1 MTTTNGNRKILD
13 QKRWE
18 FGTPAPVVT
27 AAGAFVA
34 SARDHRQLQLYVQ
47 SNTVAY
53 LFNPAEEGW
62 VQVPNPTLLNAIAA
76 GACGVAGS
84 FSTGISAGVF
94 YLQATAGTT
103 TSITT
108 NQTLARDLRG
118 YSVHIMGGPNAGKTK
133 VIASNTQT
141 SGTSVITFEGAPETN
156 AFTDQT
162 LYRLATPVWYVLTAG
177 TAGSGIFKKYD
188 FATNTWVT
196 LAHTGFAG
204 TIGTDC
210 RLVATPSWIDGGYK
224 TFVTGTATSG
234 GVNLINHT
242 GKNWATNQWAN
253 AYQLRITAGTGAGQV
268 RPIASNTATQITVV
282 SGGNWTVN
290 PDNTSQYAIEGN
302 DDFLYL
308 IGNNA
313 TATYRYSISGNS
325 WSNLSPSPARG
336 AAPGA
341 GMSGHWVW
349 SAAETDWSVENA
361 IINGRRIYS
370 FRGAAGAA
378 LDYYD
383 IPSNGW
389 VNAVYAPNTEVFG
402 AGTKY
407 IYKGSNLY
415 IQKDATGRWF
425 RHNFVIGE
433 MDGWGTLTYTQGAAL
448 VGDTAFDVTY
458 KDGATEITYAYMLL
472 NTSTVML
479 RQMVI

>member
-1 MTTTNGNRKILD
+1 MPTTNGNRKILD

-18 FGTPAPVVT
+18 FGTPAPVAT
-27 AAGAFVA
+27 ASGAFVA

-62 VQVPNPTLLNAIAA
+62 VQTPSPALLNAIAA
-76 GACGVAGS
+76 GACGCSAS
-84 FSTGISAGVF
+84 FGVGAAVGVF
-94 YLQATAGTT
+94 YLQAIAGST

-108 NQTLARDLRG
+108 NQSLARDLRG

-133 VIASNTQT
+133 VIASNTL
-141 SGTSVITFEGAPETN
+141 GGNSVITFEGAPEAA
-156 AFTDQT
+156 AFDSTT
-162 LYRLATPVWYVLTAG
+162 TYRLATPTWYVLTAG
-177 TAGSGIFKKYD
+177 SAGSGIFKKYD
-188 FATNTWVT
+188 FATNSWVT
-196 LAHTGFAG
+196 LGNTNLPG

-268 RPIASNTATQITVV
+268 RPIASNTATQITVA
-282 SGGNWTVN
+282 SGGSWTTN

-308 IGNNA
+308 IGNNG
-313 TATYRYSISGNS
+313 TATYRYNITSNS

-349 SAAETDWSVENA
+349 NAAETDWNVENA
-361 IINGRRIYS
+361 IVNGRRIYS
-370 FRGAAGAA
+370 FRGAAGAG

-389 VNAVYAPNTEVFG
+389 VAVGYSPATEVFG

-407 IYKGSNLY
+407 IYKGSHLY

-425 RHNFVIGE
+425 RHNFVTNE

-458 KDGATEITYAYMLL
+458 RDGATEIVYAYMVL
-472 NTSTVML
+472 NTSNVML